1 MHKNDWNTKKIDKIS
16 NGVKKLFIFVMI
28 AAAALFLIA
37 DSFATDDM
45 FESCIYPQGQL
56 PATAST
62 RKVKVGDAAPDFT
75 LSSISGER
83 VSLSQYKGK
92 KNVVVSFIPAAWSA
106 VCSEQ
111 WPEYIMTDSVFAE
124 YDAVVIGISVDNLP
138 TLFAWTKQMGEVWFP
153 VVSDFWSHG
162 AVADTYGVLRSDGL
176 AERALFVID
185 KQGIIRSIEV
195 RDINTMPDFAK
206 LVVALQNLQAEQAE

>member
-1 MHKNDWNTKKIDKIS
+1 MKK
-16 NGVKKLFIFVMI
+16 VFTFVMV

-45 FESCIYPQGQL
+45 FESCIYPLGQL

-62 RKVKVGDAAPDFT
+62 LKVGVGDEAPDFS
-75 LSSISGER
+75 LPSISGEK
-83 VSLSQYKGK
+83 VSLSEYKGK
-92 KNVVVSFIPAAWSA
+92 KNVVISFVPAAWSA

-111 WPEYIMTDSVFAE
+111 WPEYAMTDSVFAE

-138 TLFAWTKQMGEVWFP
+138 TLFAWTKQMGDVWFP
-153 VVSDFWSHG
+153 VASDFWPHG
-162 AVADTYGVLRSDGL
+162 AIADKYGVLRSDGL

-185 KQGIIRSIEV
+185 KKGIIRSIEV
-195 RDINTMPDFAK
+195 HDINTLPDFAK
-206 LVVALQNLQAEQAE
+206 LVVALQNLQEE